1 MFGKNWFLIAKL
13 LDASGCKHLQLEPS
27 HSSSIGSIWT
37 AFLTNHGH
45 GAGTGS
51 SADTRYSLTSSG
63 PKKQNSNKN
72 RHIQTHKNPYSLWM
86 SMDTGCKL
94 WIEPFQITRVNK
106 WVQSII
112 ARAHQTRNH
121 KQCKQFRVVIPVS
134 KLPWS
139 SSFKRKMWLRLP
151 YSGSCSS
158 NIPHMFAQNNRYAGG
173 TYWHT

>member
-1 MFGKNWFLIAKL
+1 MEWRHTSSSLGKQTESICMFGKNWFLIAKL

-27 HSSSIGSIWT
+27 HSSSIGSTWT

-121 KQCKQFRVVIPVS
+121 KQCRHVQAVS
-134 KLPWS
+134 CCDS
-139 SSFKRKMWLRLP
+139 SLQTPLIIFVQKKNVATLAL
-151 YSGSCSS
+151 
-158 NIPHMFAQNNRYAGG
+158 Q
-173 TYWHT
+173 